1 MAVKLPAQRA
11 ISLPANRFERFTL
24 ILQRVEQADWLSNA
38 YLVTDEPGGT
48 AVLVDSN
55 GVIEPLLERVD
66 RENLDLTHIILT
78 HDHWDHVVGLGE
90 LAKERG
96 IPILAHPITAERVD
110 FPVNQMLNDGDVIKT
125 GDLEL
130 EAIFTPGHAAGH
142 HAILINGTDVITAD
156 VIFKGTVGGTMAPG
170 ATGFEDLKHSIMER
184 LMTLPPETRIHPGH
198 KEPSTVA
205 AEWENNPFVR
215 IWRGLDEESSEQ
227 VEVNG
232 KGEATLV
239 LWAPDY
245 DGTNKAWVRF
255 PDGTD
260 NITGGSQIIR

>member
-1 MAVKLPAQRA
+1 M
-11 ISLPANRFERFTL
+11 I
-24 ILQRVEQADWLSNA
+24 IQRVEQADWLSNA
-38 YLVTDEPGGT
+38 YLVTDEPGGD
-48 AVLVDSN
+48 AVLIDSN

-66 RENLDLTHIILT
+66 REGLNLTHILLT

-96 IPILAHPITAERVD
+96 VPILAHEITAERVD
-110 FPVNQMLNDGDVIKT
+110 FEVDQILGDGDVVKT
-125 GDLEL
+125 GGLSV

-142 HAILINGTDVITAD
+142 FAFLINGTDVVTAD

-205 AEWENNPFVR
+205 DEWEDNPFVR
-215 IWRGLDEESSEQ
+215 VWRGLDPEGDETC
-227 VEVNG
+227 EVNQ

-260 NITGGSQIIR
+260 AITGGSQITRK

>member
-1 MAVKLPAQRA
+1 M
-11 ISLPANRFERFTL
+11 

-38 YLVTDEPGGT
+38 YLVTDEPEGDT
-48 AVLVDSN
+48 MLIDSN

-66 RENLDLTHIILT
+66 REGLNLTHILLT

-90 LAKERG
+90 LAKERNV
-96 IPILAHPITAERVD
+96 PILAHEITAERVD
-110 FPVNQMLNDGDVIKT
+110 FPVDEIIGDGDVVRT
-125 GDLEL
+125 GGLSV

-142 HAILINGTDVITAD
+142 LAFLINGTDVITAD

-184 LMTLPPETRIHPGH
+184 LMTLPAETRIHPGH

-205 AEWENNPFVR
+205 EEWESNPFVR
-215 IWRGLDEESSEQ
+215 VWRGLDPEGDELC
-227 VEVNG
+227 EV
-232 KGEATLV
+232 KDRGEATLV

-260 NITGGSQIIR
+260 NITGGSQITRK

>member
-1 MAVKLPAQRA
+1 M
-11 ISLPANRFERFTL
+11 
-24 ILQRVEQADWLSNA
+24 ILQRVEKQADWLSNA
-38 YLVTDEPGGT
+38 YLVTDEDSGAT
-48 AVLVDSN
+48 VLIDGN

-66 RENLDLTHIILT
+66 RENLDLTHILLT

-90 LAKERG
+90 LARERG
-96 IPILAHPITAERVD
+96 IPILAHEITAERVD
-110 FPVNQMLNDGDVIKT
+110 FDIDQILKDGDVVET
-125 GDLEL
+125 GGLTI

-142 HAILINGTDVITAD
+142 FAFLINGTDVITAD

-205 AEWENNPFVR
+205 DEWKNNPFVR
-215 IWRGLDEESSEQ
+215 IWRGLDEEGTETC
-227 VEVNG
+227 EVNQ
-232 KGEATLV
+232 KGVATLV

-260 NITGGSQIIR
+260 NITGGSQVTR